1 MRTSGEVGR
10 VPGSA
15 RGRESAGQPTGNRVA
30 RWVGAAVV
38 VAALVAFLPVQ
49 GNRFVEHWDDQTNF
63 LNNHQ
68 FRGLGWPQVRWACTT
83 RLQGAYQPLAWML
96 LEAEYVTWGLD
107 PRGYHLASM
116 ALHAVDAFLF
126 FVLIR
131 TLVSRALPGIEPRL
145 RWAVPVM
152 SGLAAAVFAVHPLR
166 VEVVAWASCQPYL
179 PCAGLAMLAVHA
191 YVRSCGRGSRRL
203 GWRFASVALF
213 AAALAC
219 KSVPVGLPLVLLI
232 LDATILGRMG
242 TVRSLPGLFAEKVPY
257 LIPAIAVSWIAVQA
271 KADPS
276 LPDDSHPSPARL
288 VAQRAAVASYGL
300 VYYLDKTVLPWNLS
314 AYQFRPDPIH
324 PAEPRFA
331 GCLAAVAA
339 LGVISYSLRRRWPAI
354 PAALLSYAILLA
366 PNLGVVQYGLVL
378 VADRYAY
385 LATMPL
391 FVIAAGWLVRRIVV
405 SPRPAALAAVI
416 GVMGLGLVQVL
427 SALSWAQCR
436 TWRDSET
443 LWSHALRVGSGRDAV
458 LESNLGIELFDAG
471 RIEEGMARLRNAVR
485 IDPADAEAQG
495 NLGVAFFKQGNLSE
509 GIAHMAEGVRISPG
523 RFNLRLH
530 LGMALAQ
537 QGRFGEAAEQLAEAA
552 RLRPGNAEVH
562 VSLGDVLGTL
572 HRRDE
577 AVAQFAQALLL
588 VPGHEGARR
597 GIERLRN
604 SGRNP

>member
-1 MRTSGEVGR
+1 MGTGGEVGP
-10 VPGSA
+10 VPGSV
-15 RGRESAGQPTGNRVA
+15 RCGESAGRPSRNRVA

-38 VAALVAFLPVQ
+38 VATLVAFLPVQ
-49 GNRFVEHWDDQTNF
+49 GNGFVNHWDDQSNF

-68 FRGLGWPQVRWACTT
+68 FRGLGWSQVRWAWTT
-83 RLQGAYQPLAWML
+83 RLLGAYQPLTWML

-107 PRGYHLASM
+107 PRGYHVASM
-116 ALHAVDAFLF
+116 VLHAVDAFLF

-131 TLVSRALPGIEPRL
+131 TLVSRALPGIEPGL
-145 RWAVPVM
+145 RWAIPVM

-166 VEVVAWASCQPYL
+166 VEVVAWASCQGYL
-179 PCAGLAMLAVHA
+179 PCAGLAMLSVLA
-191 YVRSCGRGSRRL
+191 YVRSCECGSRRP
-203 GWRFASVALF
+203 GWLFVSVALF
-213 AAALAC
+213 AAALGCHAL
-219 KSVPVGLPLVLLI
+219 PVGLPLVLLI

-242 TVRSLPGLFAEKVPY
+242 TVRSLPGLVSEKVPY
-257 LIPAIAVSWIAVQA
+257 LIPAVVASWIAVQA
-271 KADPS
+271 KADPF
-276 LPDDSHPSPARL
+276 LPEDSHPGPARL

-300 VYYLDKTVLPWNLS
+300 VYYLDKTARPWELS

-405 SPRPAALAAVI
+405 SHRPAVLAVVI
-416 GVMGLGLVQVL
+416 GVIGLGLVQVL

-458 LESNLGIELFDAG
+458 LESNIGVNLFNAG
-471 RIEEGMARLRNAVR
+471 RIEEGMGRLRNAVR
-485 IDPADAEAQG
+485 IDPAEPEAQG
-495 NLGVAFFKQGNLSE
+495 RLGIVLFVRGDVSAAITPL
-509 GIAHMAEGVRISPG
+509 AEAVRLSPG
-523 RFNLRLH
+523 RADLH
-530 LGMALAQ
+530 CYLGMALAK
-537 QGRFGEAAEQLAEAA
+537 QGRLGEAVEQLAEAV
-552 RLRPGNAEVH
+552 RLRPDNAEVH
-562 VSLGDVLGTL
+562 VSFGDVLVSL

-577 AVAQFAQALLL
+577 AAAQFAQALLL

-597 GIERLRN
+597 GIERLRD